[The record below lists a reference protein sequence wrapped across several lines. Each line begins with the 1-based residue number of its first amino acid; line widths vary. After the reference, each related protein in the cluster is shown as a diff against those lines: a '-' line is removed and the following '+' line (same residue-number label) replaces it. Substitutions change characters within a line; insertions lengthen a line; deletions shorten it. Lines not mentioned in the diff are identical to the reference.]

1 MIRTV
6 RSDPCG
12 AIDSG
17 AEDTGGCSSVGPLRG
32 TERVPVPGVLRGA
45 GNGASRVDIGE
56 SEGPRASLYCLPV
69 EFRDRL
75 IVTLRAVAPVLE
87 VPGVMIVGS
96 EVPNLLEPGAAASLV
111 VSQDVDVGVP
121 IEKHA
126 AVKQRLAGVVGLA
139 PSPEEPSVWVPVG
152 DGVADGVLEVN
163 FLGIDA
169 QIQRVDDAY
178 VFEDAAL
185 PLMVFGP
192 MRLLSLGEPVSFGGL
207 RVPVPRLAGLVVEKL
222 LGDRTGIKGERDLLV
237 VAGLLSVAGDDDLA
251 EIEALYLAQETEQR
265 WQIRSS
271 LTVLSLASALPSM
284 PDPVPQRGAI
294 KALLT
299 RLERGGSGT

>member
-1 MIRTV
+1 M
-6 RSDPCG
+6 
-12 AIDSG
+12 
-17 AEDTGGCSSVGPLRG
+17 
-32 TERVPVPGVLRGA
+32 
-45 GNGASRVDIGE
+45 
-56 SEGPRASLYCLPV
+56 GPRAPLYCSPV

-121 IEKHA
+121 VEQHA
-126 AVKQRLAGVVGLA
+126 EVKQRLEGVVGLR
-139 PSPEEPSVWVPVG
+139 PSQEEPSVWVPAG
-152 DGVADGVLEVN
+152 DGVADGLLEVN

-169 QIQRVDDAY
+169 HLEGVDDAY

-192 MRLLSLGEPVSFGGL
+192 MRLLSPGDPVSFGGL
-207 RVPVPRLAGLVVEKL
+207 RVPVPRVAGLVVEKL

-237 VAGLLSVAGDDDLA
+237 VAGLLTVAGDEDLA
-251 EIEALYLAQETEQR
+251 EIEALYRAQGAEQR

-284 PDPVPQRGAI
+284 PDPVPQRGTI
-294 KALLT
+294 KALLA
-299 RLERGGSGT
+299 RLERGEPKA